1 MLINIQFRTVSLYHC
16 IIKYGLKTLHDISDF
31 SHFKSIV
38 NDTKF
43 HGVKL
48 KQ

>member
-1 MLINIQFRTVSLYHC
+1 MLINIQFRTVSLYHY
-16 IIKYGLKTLHDISDF
+16 IIKYSLKTLHDISDF
-31 SHFKSIV
+31 SHFKIV